1 MREISFIKE
10 KILKYLDFKGVSKYE
25 FYQKT
30 GVSNGVLSQK
40 NGLSEDNIL
49 KFLSYYTDVN
59 PEWLLTGNGEML
71 KVKSKFPL
79 EIHSFDGEM
88 PKGAK
93 PFFNLPVS
101 AGNSLF
107 EVMGINRPDGFIYN
121 LPGMAFTENF
131 LPVVGYSMEPEVKEN
146 AIIGV
151 RKMDKW
157 ETLNTTK
164 KYLIITRDDR
174 MIKYIEHDEIN
185 DDILWCVSPNYK
197 RFKVYKSDIVEIQR
211 ITFVINPE

>member
-1 MREISFIKE
+1 MTNFSTQKERILQFIEYKGISKN
-10 KILKYLDFKGVSKYE
+10 K
-25 FYQKT
+25 FYIES
-30 GVSNGVLSQK
+30 GISNGVLDKKS
-40 NGLSEDNIL
+40 GLSMDTVE
-49 KFLSYYTDVN
+49 KFYSTFPEIN
-59 PEWLLTGNGEML
+59 PEWLLTGKGEML
-71 KVKSKFPL
+71 KVKSKLPL
-79 EIHSFDGEM
+79 DVHFFEGEI

-107 EVMGINRPDGFIYN
+107 EVMGVNQPDGFIYN

-146 AIIGV
+146 SIIGV
-151 RKMDKW
+151 RKMDRW

-164 KYLIITRDDR
+164 KYLIITHEDR
-174 MIKYIEHDEIN
+174 MIKYIEHDEAN